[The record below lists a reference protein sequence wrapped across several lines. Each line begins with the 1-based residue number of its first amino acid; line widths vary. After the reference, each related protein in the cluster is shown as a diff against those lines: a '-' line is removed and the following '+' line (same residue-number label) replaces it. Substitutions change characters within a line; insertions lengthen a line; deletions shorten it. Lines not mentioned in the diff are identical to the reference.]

1 MDLAPSLLDKT
12 RGKGGSPCAAT
23 RVCLLGKTPRQ
34 RIKSASGRP
43 VELNSNAMSKLLA
56 VADGKFLLAAEFQ

>member
-1 MDLAPSLLDKT
+1 MCCYNSVLV
-12 RGKGGSPCAAT
+12 GKDPTAENKICFW
-23 RVCLLGKTPRQ
+23 Q
-34 RIKSASGRP
+34 RP